1 MKALF
6 ARKAINLV
14 ELKELTNEAKED
26 GAKGT
31 AYEVIR
37 EIEMSKAAF
46 REFAED
52 LQKDQP
58 WIESSDGGA
67 NKNGEVRCI
76 RVTNIVTRERILVNS
91 EGYSYPRY
99 TAIEE

>member
-6 ARKAINLV
+6 GRKAINLV
-14 ELKELTNEAKED
+14 ELKELTNEAKKD
-26 GAKGT
+26 GVKGT

-37 EIEMSKAAF
+37 EIEMSPAAF

-58 WIESSDGGA
+58 WIESSEGGP
-67 NKNGEVRCI
+67 NKNGEVKCI
-76 RVTNIVTRERILVNS
+76 RVINRATRERILVNP